1 MHLKIISFIFINFL
15 LISCGGGGGS
25 SLENNNLIT
34 TNNKIEETCIAFGRN
49 TSRCSF
55 AHDGLERFYLI
66 YKPQLLNEEDAPV
79 LFALHG
85 YGSTAVIHK
94 SYTGYEELAEENK
107 FIVIYPQGYK
117 LESLL
122 VNSSSHWNVGAWT
135 IASEIDDV
143 GFIDSIISLVTNKEQ
158 VDESRIYSSGMS
170 NGGFMSYHL
179 ACNLS
184 RKIAAIASVTGSMSK
199 ETLADCAPSHPTAVL
214 QIHGLQDLVV
224 PYAGFNDLG
233 MEPIDDVI
241 TYWANINNCN
251 PERKVSVID
260 YFNEKGTVDF
270 INFESCINDVDV
282 KLIRIPSMDHTWP
295 TLNSF
300 NISASEEVWNF
311 LSQFDLNGRINN

>member
-25 SLENNNLIT
+25 SSENNNLIT
-34 TNNKIEETCIAFGRN
+34 TNNKIDETCIAFGRN

-55 AHDGLERFYLI
+55 VHDGLERFYLI
-66 YKPQLLNEEDAPV
+66 YKPQSLNQEDAPV

-85 YGSTAVIHK
+85 YGSSAAFHK
-94 SYTGYEELAEENK
+94 SYTGYENYADNEK
-107 FIVIYPQGYK
+107 FIVVYPQGYK
-117 LESLL
+117 LESVL

-135 IASEIDDV
+135 TASEIDDI
-143 GFIDSIISLVTNKEQ
+143 GFIDTIIDLVVNKEQ
-158 VDESRIYSSGMS
+158 VDETRIYSSGMS

-184 RKIAAIASVTGSMSK
+184 EKIAAIASVTGSMSK
-199 ETLADCAPSHPTAVL
+199 ETLADCAPSHPTAIL

-224 PYAGFNDLG
+224 PYFGFGDLG
-233 MEPIDDVI
+233 MEPIDDVLA
-241 TYWANINNCN
+241 YWANFNDCN
-251 PERKVSVID
+251 LEKLVAVAD
-260 YFNEKGTVDF
+260 YFNEKGSIDF
-270 INFESCINDVDV
+270 INYEFCMNNVDV

-295 TLNSF
+295 TLNNF

>member
-1 MHLKIISFIFINFL
+1 M
-15 LISCGGGGGS
+15 SCGGDDEFS
-25 SLENNNLIT
+25 SENNNLIT
-34 TNNKIEETCIAFGRN
+34 VNNKIDETCIAFGRN

-55 AHDGLERFYLI
+55 IHDGLERFYLI
-66 YKPQLLNEEDAPV
+66 YKPQSLNEEDAPV

-85 YGSTAVIHK
+85 YGSSAVIHK
-94 SYTGYEELAEENK
+94 SYTGYEQISEENK

-135 IASEIDDV
+135 IASQIDDV
-143 GFIDSIISLVTNKEQ
+143 GFIDTIIDLVVNKEQ
-158 VDESRIYSSGMS
+158 VDETRIYSSGMS

-199 ETLADCAPSHPTAVL
+199 ETLADCAPSHPTAIL

-224 PYAGFNDLG
+224 PYSGFDDLG
-233 MEPIDDVI
+233 MEPIDDVLA
-241 TYWANINNCN
+241 YWANLNSCN
-251 PERKVSVID
+251 PERLVAVVD
-260 YFNEKGTVDF
+260 YFNEKGSIDF
-270 INFESCINDVDV
+270 INYESCMNSVDV
-282 KLIRIPSMDHTWP
+282 RLIRIPSMDHTWP
-295 TLNSF
+295 GFNNF
-300 NISASEEVWNF
+300 NISASEEIWNF

>member
-1 MHLKIISFIFINFL
+1 MYLKIIGSILISFL
-15 LISCGGGGGS
+15 LISCSGSDGS
-25 SLENNNLIT
+25 SSQNNNSIIVDSEIT
-34 TNNKIEETCIAFGRN
+34 ETCTSFGQN

-55 AHDGLERFYLI
+55 IHDGMDRFYLI
-66 YKPQLLNEEDAPV
+66 YKPQSLDGEDSPV

-94 SYTGYEELAEENK
+94 SYTGYEQLAEENK

-251 PERKVSVID
+251 PERKVSEID

-270 INFESCINDVDV
+270 IDFESCMNNVDV

-295 TLNSF
+295 GLNNF
-300 NISASEEVWNF
+300 NISASVEIWNF

>member
-1 MHLKIISFIFINFL
+1 MHHKIISLICINFL
-15 LISCGGGGGS
+15 LISCGGDDGS
-25 SLENNNLIT
+25 SLENNNLINA
-34 TNNKIEETCIAFGRN
+34 NNEIEETCIVFGQN

-55 AHDGLERFYLI
+55 IHDGLERFYLI
-66 YKPQLLNEEDAPV
+66 YKPLSLNEEDAPV
-79 LFALHG
+79 LIALHG

-94 SYTGYEELAEENK
+94 SYTGYEQLAEENK

-135 IASEIDDV
+135 IASEIDDL
-143 GFIDSIISLVTNKEQ
+143 GFIDSIISLVINKEQ

-224 PYAGFNDLG
+224 PYSGFDDLG
-233 MEPIDDVI
+233 MEPIDDVLA
-241 TYWANINNCN
+241 YWANLNSCN
-251 PERKVSVID
+251 PERLVAVVD
-260 YFNEKGTVDF
+260 YFNEKGSIDF
-270 INFESCINDVDV
+270 INYESCMNSVDV
-282 KLIRIPSMDHTWP
+282 RLIRIPSMGHTWP
-295 TLNSF
+295 GLNNF
-300 NISASEEVWNF
+300 NISASEEIWNF
-311 LSQFDLNGRINN
+311 LSQFDLNGKINN